1 MTTLN
6 LYYEISVL
14 LEFHALGD
22 VLDIVSCY
30 NVENLPLINVP
41 ISQRMTNIFER
52 TILEDIP

>member
-6 LYYEISVL
+6 LYYELSVL

-30 NVENLPLINVP
+30 NVEKFPLISQP
-41 ISQRMTNIFER
+41 IS
-52 TILEDIP
+52 